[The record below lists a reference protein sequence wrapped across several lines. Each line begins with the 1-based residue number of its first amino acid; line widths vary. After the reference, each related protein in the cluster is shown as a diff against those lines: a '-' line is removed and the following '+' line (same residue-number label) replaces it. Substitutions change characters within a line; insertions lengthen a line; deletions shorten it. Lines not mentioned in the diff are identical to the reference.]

1 MKRCLKCG
9 NQMNDNVN
17 FYPFCG
23 SSNLQPQFQEENP
36 FNEFQQTDP
45 ALSNSNYGYPTPII
59 PQKPK
64 KNKIGIILA
73 IIAASTFSFLFFL
86 GLGIVFFADENADDI
101 GTNIDS
107 GNYVPTVAYTKGTF
121 DGTTYTNEWANLKF
135 TFPLDFEKG
144 NEDIYSSFENE
155 ITECGMYAV
164 SPSGSSITIAFEKLP
179 AIPKID
185 EKEYLDILIDNLSQ
199 SKDVLFS
206 VKQNHIPRTIAG
218 ETYLQVEFTVQ
229 NGGINLIQSYCVKKI
244 DNIMVVIF
252 AHGLS
257 AEDCSELFDLI
268 EEYK

>member
-9 NQMNDNVN
+9 NQINDDVN
-17 FYPFCG
+17 FCPFCG
-23 SSNLQPQFQEENP
+23 SSNLQPQFQAENS
-36 FNEFQQTDP
+36 FNEFQQTNSP
-45 ALSNSNYGYPTPII
+45 FSNYNYGYPTPIT

-86 GLGIVFFADENADDI
+86 GLGIAFFADESADDI

-107 GNYVPTVAYTKGTF
+107 GEYVPTVAYTKGTF

-135 TFPLDFEKG
+135 TFPLDFENG
-144 NEDIYSSFENE
+144 SEDIYTSFENE
-155 ITECGMYAV
+155 LTECGLYAV

-179 AIPKID
+179 AIPKVD
-185 EKEYLDILIDNLSQ
+185 EKEYLDIIIDSLSEVEDISFLTNQ
-199 SKDVLFS
+199 KYV
-206 VKQNHIPRTIAG
+206 PTTIAG
-218 ETYLQVEFTVQ
+218 ETYLQAELTVQ

-244 DNIMVVIF
+244 DDVMVIIL
-252 AHGLS
+252 ASGLS
-257 AEDCSELFDLI
+257 AEDCSDLFDLI